1 MAETQHL
8 LISSLPEAPRKP
20 KSKVQKVARK
30 AFKGTAHLS
39 NLLPTGSVM
48 GFQIMCPVLT
58 HQGQCPTIASRWLT
72 CFLVFICAVSC
83 FLLSFTDSF
92 RDPRGKVR
100 YGLATPS
107 GLMVMDG
114 TITLTEEEKE
124 KYKLRFLDFMHAI
137 MSMLVFFAIS
147 MFDQN
152 VIRCLF
158 PVPSEDTKELLTGL
172 PFIIGVVCGGFFLV
186 FPTRRHGIGSPLTKE

>member
-8 LISSLPEAPRKP
+8 LIASLPEAPRKP
-20 KSKVQKVARK
+20 KSKVQKVVSVQPSLAAGSP
-30 AFKGTAHLS
+30 AFSSSSAPSLAS
-39 NLLPTGSVM
+39 SFPSPT
-48 GFQIMCPVLT
+48 PLET
-58 HQGQCPTIASRWLT
+58 HA
-72 CFLVFICAVSC
+72 A
-83 FLLSFTDSF
+83 
-92 RDPRGKVR
+92 R

-124 KYKLRFLDFMHAI
+124 KYKLRFIDFLHAI

>member
-1 MAETQHL
+1 MEETKQA
-8 LISSLPEAPRKP
+8 LIASLPEAPKKP
-20 KSKVQKVARK
+20 KSKVQRVVSVQPLPVAGSP
-30 AFKGTAHLS
+30 ASSSSSAPSLAS
-39 NLLPTGSVM
+39 SSPSPTPSE
-48 GFQIMCPVLT
+48 T
-58 HQGQCPTIASRWLT
+58 HA
-72 CFLVFICAVSC
+72 A
-83 FLLSFTDSF
+83 
-92 RDPRGKVR
+92 R

-107 GLMVMDG
+107 GLCVMDG

-124 KYKLRFLDFMHAI
+124 KYKLRFLDFVHAT

-158 PVPSEDTKELLTGL
+158 PVPSEETKELLSSL
-172 PFIIGVVCGGFFLV
+172 PFIIGVVCGGFFLA

>member
-20 KSKVQKVARK
+20 KSKVQKVASVQPSPV
-30 AFKGTAHLS
+30 AGSPASLS
-39 NLLPTGSVM
+39 SSAPSLASSFPSPTPSET
-48 GFQIMCPVLT
+48 L
-58 HQGQCPTIASRWLT
+58 A
-72 CFLVFICAVSC
+72 A
-83 FLLSFTDSF
+83 
-92 RDPRGKVR
+92 R

-114 TITLTEEEKE
+114 TITLTDEEKE
-124 KYKLRFLDFMHAI
+124 KYKLRFIDFMHAI

>member
-20 KSKVQKVARK
+20 KSKIQKVTRK

-72 CFLVFICAVSC
+72 CFLVFVCAVSC

-124 KYKLRFLDFMHAI
+124 KYKLRFIDLMHAM